1 MMTQHDD
8 KAHTAS
14 IAGWLAHV
22 FKVKDSTAKSFVNLA
37 AIVVVV
43 VTCVTLWHKWAGGN

>member
-8 KAHTAS
+8 KAHSAS

-22 FKVKDSTAKSFVNLA
+22 LKVKESMAKWFVNLA

-43 VTCVTLWHKWAGGN
+43 GTCVTLWHKWAAGN